1 MGKDDYMLAGAI
13 GLVVLFGLI
22 AYVVAPVVDFINYVP
37 GGWVIFAVMV
47 IGGRVAYVKRDTE
60 YVVDRTIGL
69 RKFLEK
75 VTFGKYIYCR
85 TFW

>member
-13 GLVVLFGLI
+13 GLVVLIAFI
-22 AYVVAPVVDFINYVP
+22 AYVVGPVVGFINYVP
-37 GGWVIFAVMV
+37 GGWIILALMV